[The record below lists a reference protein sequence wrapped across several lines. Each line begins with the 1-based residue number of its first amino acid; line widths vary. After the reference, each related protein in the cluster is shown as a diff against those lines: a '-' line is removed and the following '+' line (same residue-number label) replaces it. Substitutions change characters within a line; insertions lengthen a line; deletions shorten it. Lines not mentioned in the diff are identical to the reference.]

1 MRTKSI
7 KNFQIE
13 SKVIMT
19 VQIQAY
25 DKAEAIAWAE
35 QNLAE
40 YIGQTS
46 GQFIV
51 ATKVI
56 KYKKPRRV
64 K

>member
-19 VQIQAY
+19 LQIQAY

-40 YIGQTS
+40 YIVQTAGQYVVS
-46 GQFIV
+46 
-51 ATKVI
+51 TKVI
-56 KYKKPRRV
+56 KYKKPRRI